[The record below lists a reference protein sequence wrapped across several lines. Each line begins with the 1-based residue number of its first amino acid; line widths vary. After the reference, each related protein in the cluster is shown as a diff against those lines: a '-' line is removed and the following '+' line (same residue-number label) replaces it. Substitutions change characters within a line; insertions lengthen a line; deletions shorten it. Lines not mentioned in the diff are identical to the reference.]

1 MSNNNNQNN
10 NQKKGNRFTTDPLK
24 IVERELEK
32 KKNQIKSTSTSLAK
46 TKKEA
51 VELTKNYRKLKD
63 STPQK
68 SAAFLPVMV
77 VGIFYIILG
86 IILGQPPKDNFSD
99 LMWPLIVMGGL
110 LQVPTYYLHKLK
122 VKGYFMVILLIT
134 FLTSSYIIHVL
145 PFGDVPQTPKRVID
159 YSKDHY

>member
-1 MSNNNNQNN
+1 MSNNNSNQSS
-10 NQKKGNRFTTDPLK
+10 QKKSSKLTTNPFE
-24 IVERELEK
+24 IIERELEK
-32 KKNQIKSTSTSLAK
+32 KKNQIKSTSTSLSK
-46 TKKEA
+46 IKKETT
-51 VELTKNYRKLKD
+51 ELTKNYKKLKN

-68 SAAFLPVMV
+68 SLAFLPVML

-86 IILGQPPKDNFSD
+86 FILGQPPKDNFSD
-99 LMWPLIVMGGL
+99 LMGPLIVVGVI
-110 LQVPTYYLHKLK
+110 LQVPAYYLHKLK
-122 VKGYFMVILLIT
+122 VKGYFMVILLVT